1 MEWLNNPDLWI
12 IIGFILGGAG
22 IVWSIISALTKQP
35 PQVTQMGKEFIVIM
49 QDFAEQKAEYLKKQE
64 QKEVSA
70 VNELIKNNEE
80 PITNEVKKRGR
91 PKKINETENYNIGA

>member
-1 MEWLNNPDLWI
+1 MDWLNNPDLWI

-22 IVWSIISALTKQP
+22 IVWSIVTVLTKQP
-35 PQVTQMGKEFIVIM
+35 PQVTQMGKEIIDTM

-70 VNELIKNNEE
+70 VNEIITINEE
-80 PITNEVKKRGR
+80 PITIEVKKRGR
-91 PKKINETENYNIGA
+91 PKKANETENYYTGA